1 MNKLSFIGIII
12 LGLVLLVT
20 HITVTLKIVRATQL
34 TDSHDIILNAEN
46 LDESTKTR
54 LKKAA
59 EISFEEHKNG
69 EIKIELK
76 DSNLTG
82 ESLIFD
88 SNILTAQDIFDQND
102 INKIAVSIANEPM
115 TITTATYPLSDSV
128 HIITIKWPTLKL
140 DVWVLIY
147 CLLGYLLILFATIFS
162 AIALLKIKKAKKQ
175 PNKVK

>member
-69 EIKIELK
+69 EIKI
-76 DSNLTG
+76 
-82 ESLIFD
+82 
-88 SNILTAQDIFDQND
+88 
-102 INKIAVSIANEPM
+102 
-115 TITTATYPLSDSV
+115 
-128 HIITIKWPTLKL
+128 
-140 DVWVLIY
+140 
-147 CLLGYLLILFATIFS
+147 
-162 AIALLKIKKAKKQ
+162 
-175 PNKVK
+175 